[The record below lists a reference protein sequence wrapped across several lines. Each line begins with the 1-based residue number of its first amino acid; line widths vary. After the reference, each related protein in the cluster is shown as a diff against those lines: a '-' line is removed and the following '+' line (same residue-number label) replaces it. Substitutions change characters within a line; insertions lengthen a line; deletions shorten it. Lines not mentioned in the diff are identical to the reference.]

1 MKTSIVPVSAPVWY
15 EVDASG
21 KTLGRLA
28 ARIAHVLRGKHK
40 PHFSAHQLCGDH
52 VIILNVERITA
63 HPKKMRGKTYV
74 RHSGY
79 LGHLRTKTL
88 EQMLQEK
95 PDEVM
100 RKAVYGMLPRNRL
113 RFQMMKRLHMFKG
126 SEHPYAPQKPVPL
139 PSTLL

>member
-1 MKTSIVPVSAPVWY
+1 MRTSIVPVSAPAWY

-28 ARIAHVLRGKHK
+28 ASVAHVLRGKHK
-40 PHFSAHQLCGDH
+40 PHFSPHQLCGDH
-52 VIILNVERITA
+52 VIILNIESIEA

-88 EQMLQEK
+88 EQMLDEK
-95 PDEVM
+95 PEEVM
-100 RKAVYGMLPRNRL
+100 QKAIYGMRLRNRL
-113 RFQMMKRLHMFKG
+113 RSQMLKRLHIVKG
-126 SEHPYAPQKPVPL
+126 PEHRYAAQKPVPL